1 MKVGCMGCF
10 LLLLVIAVVFL
21 GGAVALYFSGAVFD
35 MPAVSRAEYTPSDGY
50 RAQQKLFDLVSR
62 DSRRSSL
69 EPVVLTEREVN
80 AFLVRHL
87 EEGEGIPFSPLV
99 VKIFPGTI
107 EVRGQTT
114 LRNLFRGFPFSLLA
128 DYLPTSTL
136 NRPVWVTVS
145 GTIQVERGRSRT
157 EREYGRFQVSQFS
170 LGNQELGPWV
180 FSLMLG
186 WREQSLLRWQLP
198 PVVDTIT
205 IEQGRLII
213 TPRR

>member
-1 MKVGCMGCF
+1 MKVGCLGCF
-10 LLLLVIAVVFL
+10 LLLLIMAVVFV

-35 MPAVSRAEYTPSDGY
+35 TPAMPRAEYTPSDGY

-80 AFLVRHL
+80 AFLARHL

-99 VKIFPGTI
+99 VRLFPGTI

-114 LRNLFRGFPFSLLA
+114 LVNLFRGFPFSLLA

-145 GTIQVERGRSRT
+145 GTIQVERRRSRT
-157 EREYGRFQVSQFS
+157 EREYGQFQVSQFS